1 MTKVYDE
8 TQGFRKYFH
17 IMLNMDDDDL
27 DPYEYRLL
35 GHYRRRCGAD
45 GGKCNEGM
53 RGIAKH
59 CRMSIGKVSE
69 TRAALV
75 EKGYIRVE
83 SRGEHESDHVYI
95 VDKMSENVARYSSEP
110 KQVKPVPVHEVNGGV
125 HEVNGGVHEVNGGV
139 HEVNGGVHEVNE
151 RRTTKNNQQEEKS
164 TSDKPT
170 GAQPEPETPKPEKP
184 KPVSSPIKEKETT
197 PSQELER
204 AYQKA
209 SGMITFA
216 ANGSNYEALL
226 AMVEA
231 GVTPEQL
238 AAYITHVRE
247 TDKRYEK
254 RPKPLRFVAQ
264 DIGPWIAAQP
274 KPKAR
279 TIIGALPPPPNM
291 DYSAYEDG
299 AA

>member
-1 MTKVYDE
+1 MTTYRDAEYDKENAVKVPFIFFAMCPGPDAACLLAQIRFYE
-8 TQGFRKYFH
+8 NLNKRKRSGGNFRDGYNWIYNSH
-17 IMLNMDDDDL
+17 
-27 DPYEYRLL
+27 
-35 GHYRRRCGAD
+35 AD
-45 GGKCNEGM
+45 W
-53 RGIAKH
+53 
-59 CRMSIGKVSE
+59 
-69 TRAALV
+69 AALLRWDERTV
-75 EKGYIRVE
+75 RTAMDKLAKVGLIVKTRYRV
-83 SRGEHESDHVYI
+83 V
-95 VDKMSENVARYSSEP
+95 
-110 KQVKPVPVHEVNGGV
+110 
-125 HEVNGGVHEVNGGV
+125 
-139 HEVNGGVHEVNE
+139 
-151 RRTTKNNQQEEKS
+151 TKNEVTGEKKPRTILHVRCDDRVFDELYVQHKILSDENRQTVIDENRQMPIDENRQQLDTENTTENTTES
-164 TSDKPT
+164 TAT
-170 GAQPEPETPKPEKP
+170 TAAEKP